1 MSNMKFLVKAI
12 WDDEAQVF
20 YAESDIIGLHVEAAT
35 IAEFEAIMMEVG
47 PTLVMENH
55 ITKRDL
61 SEKSMLDLIPS
72 IFLRLPAMGGP
83 VAA

>member
-1 MSNMKFLVKAI
+1 MSGMKFLVTAV

-20 YAESDIIGLHVEAAT
+20 YAESNITGLHIEAAT
-35 IAEFEAIMMEVG
+35 IEEFETVMMEVG

-61 SEKSMLDLIPS
+61 SEKSILDMIPS
-72 IFLRLPAMGGP
+72 IFLRLPAIGGP